1 MARLWNATAQA
12 YQEIPE
18 EEVQQAI
25 TSGQYGFAENAM
37 VPILLPGGTKFEVEA
52 QYAQK
57 AFQLGGRYITA
68 EEARQDRLKKEYGK
82 GWGNALSAFALG
94 TLSGVTLSGSNLA
107 LVKAGIISKEQLDAY
122 KQYQSGAY
130 MSGDVAGIV
139 GATVLSGGFGGA
151 ALGAGRAAQVARLT
165 PGVATARAASKAGG
179 ALAQLASKRATGLG
193 GKYGAKA
200 LGHAAEGAIDAAAYA
215 AADQAT
221 EAMLGNPQVTA
232 ESFAA
237 NVGMSA
243 LLGGAIGGALPSM
256 FAVSLPAREKAVE
269 NIRRSWAFMTG
280 GSTAATVRLEKAA
293 EVLSRR
299 EGISQEA
306 AEARLAPTLEEA
318 ERRIKQDTITADYIS
333 KHNDLV
339 ELISQKQRKLDSL
352 KNEQKLNLT
361 EEGVLLQ
368 EAKGQKAA
376 LEQRVDELGAYT
388 EQDRTIAARRE
399 EAKTIDQSYKEII
412 NELEDELS
420 NLKSAKESSQANLDA
435 WKQQLKTD
443 GKWEEGRFTHDLMEH
458 EVEGAEELENIYRA
472 VEDIRAETKGID
484 KTNKLTAMIKPGI
497 EEGTT
502 ASDVIQ
508 QTFKVIAKAR
518 ERLQNRDPSKLL
530 TEVDVKKVEKALGL
544 LEQSFIKEVE
554 AADLIKAP
562 EKPVVSDL
570 QADMRGL
577 PKETVDDVQKR
588 YENFTTKI
596 PAGDARDAALKRK
609 LFVSLD
615 NMRKSLGEVVFGP
628 KVDDQIQ
635 MNTRALLRDSWD
647 DVRQLQQ
654 SKPFGKAGEQVKS
667 LNESMSTFIE
677 KADNFEG
684 RLVTREIVEKR
695 RVMDRTKAQRY
706 SGNPDGDI
714 NVRQYVEEYLNAAVH
729 MAQTSHRAG
738 LITTEALR
746 SLQYQ
751 VTKYGTRLD
760 DARTLHQE
768 LDLLKTIKGDDF
780 HPYDGMQQTVQNA
793 ELVALATMRENAE
806 GAYGEALEAFAGKQR
821 TLASTKQEKKFAAA
835 AAKDEILRAEQEK
848 SFLEKTRRPELDAT
862 QAQLSA
868 AEERVADIDRRIK
881 GVETADARAN
891 LAAEA
896 DILREKDALGK
907 LGKEAK
913 ERPED
918 ASRSGVYRP
927 LLPDDPQGML
937 TSLQQTGTSSPA
949 GLLGFQIAG
958 WQGAALS
965 TLGVSSFVKNIRNAA
980 APERHFYAL
989 LEAHDAVVR
998 FQKHR
1003 KEVLTKFVDDKL
1015 ERATTKRTPS
1025 TFALLLGSLAAEADF
1040 HELFENTE
1048 TSDFTKAATRLTR
1061 VQSDPRLKMKILEDA
1076 VAPIQRLMPETAQ
1089 ALQMQLSTSLN
1100 YIHQEMPKAP
1110 VSGVSSLSRREYVP
1124 PDSELYAFQRKIDM
1138 IEAPLQSLQNALA
1151 SRTLTKDEVGALQ
1164 ACHPNFYSSC
1174 AEDLITGLTEK
1185 KQPPAYDVRNVAA
1198 TFLGSYVEPTR
1209 QAPFVMGM
1217 QEMFAQQVEPMGDA
1231 IAATRGRSEAAMTPT
1246 QERQQRT
1253 V

>member
-37 VPILLPGGTKFEVEA
+37 VPMVLPGGTKFEVEA
-52 QYAQK
+52 QYARK
-57 AFQLGGRYITA
+57 AFDLGARYITA

-179 ALAQLASKRATGLG
+179 ALAQLAGKRATTLG

-200 LGHAAEGAIDAAAYA
+200 LGHTAEGAIDAAAYA

-243 LLGGAIGGALPSM
+243 LLGGAIGGALPGM
-256 FAVSLPAREKAVE
+256 FAASLPAREKAVE
-269 NIRRSWAFMTG
+269 NIRRGWAFMTG

-299 EGISQEA
+299 EGIDYETA
-306 AEARLAPTLEEA
+306 AARLAPTVEEA
-318 ERRIKQDTITADYIS
+318 EKRIKQDVVTANYIS
-333 KHNDLV
+333 DHNKLV
-339 ELISQKQRKLDSL
+339 ELIGQKTRQLESLKLEQEQNLLVEGEQLLIVQEQRAELQRK
-352 KNEQKLNLT
+352 
-361 EEGVLLQ
+361 
-368 EAKGQKAA
+368 
-376 LEQRVDELGAYT
+376 VDELSDFTDEDRRIRAAQEQSDSVSQRYT
-388 EQDRTIAARRE
+388 DA
-399 EAKTIDQSYKEII
+399 I
-412 NELEDELS
+412 NELENEVA
-420 NLKSAKESSQANLDA
+420 NLKAARDSSDANLKT
-435 WKQQLKTD
+435 WREQLKKD
-443 GKWEEGRFTHDLMEH
+443 GKYTEGRYTRDIETHQVD
-458 EVEGAEELENIYRA
+458 GAIELEGIYND
-472 VEDIRAETKGID
+472 VEDIRAATKGID
-484 KTNKLTAMIKPGI
+484 KTNKLTAMIEPGI

-508 QTFKVIAKAR
+508 QTFQMLAKAR
-518 ERLQNRDPSKLL
+518 ERLLNRDPSKLL
-530 TEVDVKKVEKALGL
+530 NEVDVTQVERALDL
-544 LEQSFIKEVE
+544 LEESFIEKVE
-554 AADLIKAP
+554 AANLVGSV
-562 EKPVVSDL
+562 EKPTMSALQRKLRGVDEADL
-570 QADMRGL
+570 R
-577 PKETVDDVQKR
+577 TR
-588 YENFTTKI
+588 YENYTTNI
-596 PAGDARDAALKRK
+596 PAGDARDAALKRE

-628 KVDDQIQ
+628 KVDDQIR
-635 MNTRALLRDSWD
+635 MNTRALLRDSWND
-647 DVRQLQQ
+647 IRQIQQ
-654 SKPFGKAGEQVKS
+654 GKAFGKAGEQIKA
-667 LNESMSTFIE
+667 LNESFASFIG
-677 KADNFEG
+677 KADNFDS
-684 RLVTREIVEKR
+684 RLVARETVDKR
-695 RVMDRTKAQRY
+695 RVIDNPAARRY
-706 SGNPDGDI
+706 AGNPDA
-714 NVRQYVEEYLNAAVH
+714 NVNVNQYVEEYLASAVQMATASMRVGLTEPAAVQ
-729 MAQTSHRAG
+729 ALVNKVSAYTS
-738 LITTEALR
+738 
-746 SLQYQ
+746 
-751 VTKYGTRLD
+751 RLN
-760 DARTLHQE
+760 DARTLQQE
-768 LDLLKTIKGDDF
+768 LKLLKTMKGDDF
-780 HPYDGMQQTVQNA
+780 RANDEIGHAVNNKELVELALLRDNA
-793 ELVALATMRENAE
+793 EE
-806 GAYGEALEAFAGKQR
+806 AYGEALEQYAGKQR
-821 TLASTKQEKKFAAA
+821 TLAETRLDRKFATAA
-835 AAKDEILRAEQEK
+835 ERANILEAQQEK
-848 SFLEKTRRPELDAT
+848 SLLDLFRQPELDISQT
-862 QAQLSA
+862 QLTA
-868 AEERVADIDRRIK
+868 AEESIADINRRTASMK
-881 GVETADARAN
+881 QADAKAN
-891 LAAEA
+891 LAAKKDISAVKKQIETLRDEA
-896 DILREKDALGK
+896 RGN
-907 LGKEAK
+907 
-913 ERPED
+913 
-918 ASRSGVYRP
+918 VYRP
-927 LLPDDPQGML
+927 LLPDDPEGML
-937 TSLQQTGTSSPA
+937 ASLQQTGTSSPA
-949 GLLGFQIAG
+949 GLAGFAIMG

-965 TLGVSSFVKNIRNAA
+965 TLGVSSFIKNIRNAA

-1003 KEVLTKFVDDKL
+1003 KEVLTRFVDNKL

-1061 VQSDPRLKMKILEDA
+1061 VQSDPRMKMKILEDA